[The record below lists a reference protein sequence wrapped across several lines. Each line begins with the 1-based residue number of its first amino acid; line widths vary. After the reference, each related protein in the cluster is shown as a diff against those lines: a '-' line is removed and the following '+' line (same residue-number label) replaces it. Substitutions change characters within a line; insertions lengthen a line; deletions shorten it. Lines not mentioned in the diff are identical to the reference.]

1 MGRVKNPELVDN
13 ASDRAVG
20 LRSFGIVTGNRLGE
34 DVGEGRKTLLRN
46 VGSDV
51 KSSTNVEEGG
61 VGSAG
66 I

>member
-1 MGRVKNPELVDN
+1 VKNPELVDN